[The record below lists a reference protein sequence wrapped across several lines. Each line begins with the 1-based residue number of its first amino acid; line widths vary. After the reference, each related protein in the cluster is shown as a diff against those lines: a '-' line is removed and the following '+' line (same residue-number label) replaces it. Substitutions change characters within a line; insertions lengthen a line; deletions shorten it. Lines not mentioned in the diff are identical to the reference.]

1 LNGLFD
7 TLPLISLLLGCTEFF
22 QKSNRS
28 PIEAEVAFIKN
39 QLKIAP
45 PMTKPWWEKIVG
57 TFVNNPAYDEAMQLG
72 REYRESQ
79 RSHSGESEDI

>member
-1 LNGLFD
+1 MSVKPETVEQRLEIL
-7 TLPLISLLLGCTEFF
+7 
-22 QKSNRS
+22 
-28 PIEAEVAFIKN
+28 EAEVAFIKN